1 MKKEILAPMPG
12 KILKILVEKG
22 ENIIPEQNLVILE
35 SMKMENLITT
45 SIPGIVHDILVK
57 ENDFVKSKQLIM
69 ILNQLD

>member
-22 ENIIPEQNLVILE
+22 ENIIADQNLMILE
-35 SMKMENLITT
+35 SMKMENLITS
-45 SIPGIVHDILVK
+45 SITGIVGDILVK

-69 ILNQLD
+69 VLN